1 MASEITVNASLVYE
15 DTEDVAASLAN
26 TDDIINVT
34 TKKPVRNRQTITT
47 SEVAI
52 NLGGIA
58 SLGWM
63 MFKNLDAT
71 NYIEIKTGTGGTVI
85 GKMLAG
91 ESYGPVRCGSGIT
104 APFAQANTASC
115 DMEVLIC
122 AT

>member
-1 MASEITVNASLVYE
+1 MASELTVNASLVYE
-15 DTEDVAASLAN
+15 DSEDVSASCVQLN
-26 TDDIINVT
+26 DIINVT
-34 TKKPVRNRQTITT
+34 TKKPVKNRQTITT

-52 NLGGIA
+52 NLGGVA

-63 MFKNLDAT
+63 MFKNLDET
-71 NYIEIKTGTGGTVI
+71 NYIEIKTGTGGTII

-104 APFAQANTASC
+104 APYAIATGGSC
-115 DMEVLIC
+115 EMESLIC

>member
-1 MASEITVNASLVYE
+1 MASEITLNASLVYE
-15 DTEDVAASLAN
+15 DAQDMAASCAN
-26 TDDIINVT
+26 TNDIITVT
-34 TKKPVRNRQTITT
+34 TKKVVRNRQTITT

-52 NLGGIA
+52 NLGGVA

-63 MFKNLDAT
+63 MFKNLDET

-104 APFAQANTASC
+104 APYAQANTASC
-115 DMEVLIC
+115 DMEVMIC

>member
-1 MASEITVNASLVYE
+1 MANEITVNGSLVYE
-15 DTEDVAASLAN
+15 DSEDMAASMSQLN
-26 TDDIINVT
+26 DIINVT
-34 TKKPVRNRQTITT
+34 TKKPFRNRQTITT

-52 NLGGIA
+52 NLGGVA

-63 MFKNLDAT
+63 MFKNLDET

-104 APFAQANTASC
+104 APYAIANTASC
-115 DMEVLIC
+115 DMEVMIC